1 MTRIN
6 RHSQLVEELQYRQKY
21 VTRLIA
27 DVQYEKEWMRKNYM
41 MSSHKDWDMHLY
53 SRRTYGSILH
63 DLSGEIRNLKKQIK
77 EETRRILI

>member
-63 DLSGEIRNLKKQIK
+63 DLSGEIKILKQQIK
-77 EETRRILI
+77 AESGKRFL